1 MLRNVMRAAAL
12 CAALCALGALT
23 ASSAFAGQFTT
34 NGVSTV
40 TFTGSQGTEQNI
52 FEITNSAGSFVKVK
66 CSEASFEGTSSTP
79 SPTEVTITPTYGGC
93 TLGGLAASV
102 TMDGCQYTLTGE
114 SSPAGTFSVDIVSCT
129 AGKAIT
135 IKKGNCTVTVP
146 AQNNLS
152 HVVFDSSG
160 SASEMDIVATAT
172 VSVPS
177 GGINNTQT
185 GSECPAP
192 GLTSS
197 DASYSGSVTIRAFSD
212 EGNRSVS
219 KHEHSYSEVICGS
232 LLSLTVS

>member
-40 TFTGSQGTEQNI
+40 TFTGSQVEQNI
-52 FEITNSAGSFVKVK
+52 FEVTNSAGSFIKVK
-66 CSEASFEGTSSTP
+66 CSEATFEGTSSTP
-79 SPTEVTITPTYGGC
+79 SPREVTVTPTYGGC

-102 TMDGCQYTLTGE
+102 TMNGCKYTFTGE
-114 SSPAGTFSVDIVSCT
+114 SSPAGTFTVDIVQCT
-129 AGKAIT
+129 TGKTIT
-135 IKKGNCTVTVP
+135 VKKGNCTISVP

-152 HVVFDSSG
+152 HVVFDNSG

-172 VSVPS
+172 V

-197 DASYSGSVTIRAFSD
+197 DASYSGTVTIRAFSD
-212 EGNRSVS
+212 LGSRSVS
-219 KHEHSYSEVICGS
+219 KHEHSYEEVICGS